1 MVNREQSLI
10 VTEISDIIITIYISR
25 ALAAVGM
32 AHLCV
37 RWAPFLCN
45 SQLIICEPA
54 GSLL

>member
-1 MVNREQSLI
+1 MKNREQSLI

-32 AHLCV
+32 AHLCI
-37 RWAPFLCN
+37 RWALFLCN

>member
-1 MVNREQSLI
+1 MKNREQSLI

-25 ALAAVGM
+25 ALAAVGV

-37 RWAPFLCN
+37 RWALFLCN